1 MKFQHKNVEI
11 ENVLA
16 LTYYAN
22 GEFQQAVNIFEAILK
37 LNPNNSLMLMNTAK
51 CYEQLKN
58 NDKALEYAEKSVEI
72 FADNEEAQE
81 MIRRLS

>member
-1 MKFQHKNVEI
+1 
-11 ENVLA
+11 
-16 LTYYAN
+16 
-22 GEFQQAVNIFEAILK
+22 
-37 LNPNNSLMLMNTAK
+37 MLMNTAK
-51 CYEQLKN
+51 CYEQLKD